1 MLSLESLLY
10 CYSLVFVFHR
20 TNSVFFADYAMLLC
34 DQQKKFSEKSIKWTI
49 RTPTIYLL
57 SMHFTHTLASFHPAH
72 LSLRTRTFSYTVLE
86 CVVHICFSTLYFGWY
101 VRTQEKSRRK
111 VRKENMFQ
119 IQFSFGVDYAT
130 FAFHITMYSWYHII
144 TILSNYKAR
153 KRRSGRIRLYLS
165 LCVCMVIGG
174 NERSKRQDLVIWQVQ
189 QMDVRITSFARDC
202 MNKWMTLE

>member
-34 DQQKKFSEKSIKWTI
+34 AQQKKFLEKSIKWTI

-86 CVVHICFSTLYFGWY
+86 CVAHICFSTLYFGWY
-101 VRTQEKSRRK
+101 ANAGEEPKGKWGRRTCFKS
-111 VRKENMFQ
+111 
-119 IQFSFGVDYAT
+119 SFRLELIMRHLHFILLCIRD
-130 FAFHITMYSWYHII
+130 I
-144 TILSNYKAR
+144 ILS
-153 KRRSGRIRLYLS
+153 LYYQIIKHEKGEAGEFVYIS
-165 LCVCMVIGG
+165 LCVCV
-174 NERSKRQDLVIWQVQ
+174 W
-189 QMDVRITSFARDC
+189 
-202 MNKWMTLE
+202 